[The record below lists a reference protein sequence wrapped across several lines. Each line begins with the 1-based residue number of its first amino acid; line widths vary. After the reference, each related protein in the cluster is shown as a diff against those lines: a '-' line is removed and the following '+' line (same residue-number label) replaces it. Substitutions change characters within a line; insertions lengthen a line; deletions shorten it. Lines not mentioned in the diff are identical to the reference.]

1 MIQTEIEKKAI
12 KNFAKFLIDN
22 YHLDELEFS
31 STELLEAVVKFSH
44 PDNLSNVLYNDE
56 SFNEAFLKYKKAR
69 VESIKRYNSILSSLR
84 WGLNQMP
91 ADKLGGSNEEKSLA
105 IIIKHNLKSAIS
117 VINELRV
124 FVDFC
129 EIEIIH
135 IIDRLIDFALV
146 KEAIDSKIEPKD
158 LKSLASKLGVDA
170 FISIA
175 GDEK

>member
-1 MIQTEIEKKAI
+1 MIQTEIEKKTVE
-12 KNFAKFLIDN
+12 NFAKFLIDN

-56 SFNEAFLKYKKAR
+56 SFNEAFFKYKKAR
-69 VESIKRYNSILSSLR
+69 VESIKMYNSVIKSLN
-84 WGLNQMP
+84 WVLNQIP
-91 ADKLGGSNEEKSLA
+91 ADKLGDSNEEKMLKA
-105 IIIKHNLKSAIS
+105 IKYYVELAIS
-117 VINELRV
+117 VINGLRV
-124 FVDFC
+124 LVGIY

-158 LKSLASKLGVDA
+158 LKSLVSKLGVDA